1 MNTLLQ
7 FSDDLAGDLSAFL
20 ADRFSAR
27 FVLADSNTRPHA
39 ETLAKMLG
47 AKLLVVPA
55 GENHKNLQQAEK
67 IWQQLLEAGADR
79 RTILINLGGG
89 MVTDLGGFVAAAY
102 KRGITCVH
110 LPSSLLAMVDAA
122 HGGKTGI
129 NLGGVKNAIGQFY
142 LPEAIFLHLPLLQS
156 LPLRELQ
163 SGKAEMFKHGLL
175 GDAVLWQQLV
185 DLPADAIPNQHLLER
200 AIALKTRMVA
210 ADPLEKGERKLL
222 NLGHTFGHAFESYF
236 MYSSTPWLHGEA
248 IFAGMLV
255 EARLAHRLGLLAE
268 KHAAEI
274 EKVLKAWQP
283 AGKLPPLALIL
294 PWLLNDKKNHHHQV
308 QFVLPTAI
316 GSAVYD
322 QAVSVADLEKWYP
335 QLMEG

>member
-7 FSDDLAGDLSAFL
+7 FSNDLEGDLQAFL
-20 ADRFSAR
+20 ADRFSLR
-27 FVLADSNTRPHA
+27 FVLADANTRPHA
-39 ETLAKMLG
+39 EPLAKAIN

-79 RTILINLGGG
+79 RAVLINLGGG

-102 KRGITCVH
+102 KRGIACIHV
-110 LPSSLLAMVDAA
+110 PSSLLAMVDAA

-129 NLGGVKNAIGQFY
+129 NMGGVKNAIGHFY
-142 LPEAIFLHLPLLQS
+142 LPETIFIHAPLLNT
-156 LPLRELQ
+156 LPQRELQ

-175 GDAVLWQQLV
+175 GDAALWQQMAA
-185 DLPADAIPNQHLLER
+185 LPAAAKPDRSLLEQ
-200 AIALKTRMVA
+200 AIALKTRIVA
-210 ADPLEKGERKLL
+210 ADPIEKGERKLL

-255 EARLAHRLGLLAE
+255 ETRLAHRLSLLADA
-268 KHAAEI
+268 HAVEI

-283 AGKLPPLALIL
+283 TGKLPPLALIL
-294 PWLLNDKKNHHHQV
+294 PWLLNDKKNHSNQV
-308 QFVLPTAI
+308 QFALPTAI
-316 GSAVYD
+316 GSARYD

-335 QLMEG
+335 QLLEG

>member
-7 FSDDLAGDLSAFL
+7 FSNDLAGDLQAFL
-20 ADRFSAR
+20 ADRFSLR
-27 FVLADSNTRPHA
+27 FVLADANTRPHA
-39 ETLAKMLG
+39 EPLAKAIN

-79 RTILINLGGG
+79 RAVLINLGGG

-102 KRGITCVH
+102 KRGIACIH

-129 NLGGVKNAIGQFY
+129 NMGGVKNAIGYFY
-142 LPEAIFLHLPLLQS
+142 PAEAIFIHAPLLDT
-156 LPLRELQ
+156 LPKRELQ
-163 SGKAEMFKHGLL
+163 SGKAEIFKHGLL
-175 GDAVLWQQLV
+175 GDAGLWHQMAE
-185 DLPADAIPNQHLLER
+185 LPAEATPGRTLLEQ
-200 AIALKTRMVA
+200 AIALKARIVA
-210 ADPLEKGERKLL
+210 ADPTEKGERKLL
-222 NLGHTFGHAFESYF
+222 NLGHSFGHAFESYF

-248 IFAGMLV
+248 IFAGMLI
-255 EARLAHRLGLLAE
+255 ETRLAHRLGLLADA
-268 KHAAEI
+268 HAAEI
-274 EKVLKAWQP
+274 EKVLKAWHP
-283 AGKLPPLALIL
+283 TGKLPPLALIL
-294 PWLLNDKKNHHHQV
+294 PWLLNDKKNHSRHV
-308 QFVLPTAI
+308 QFALPTAI

-335 QLMEG
+335 QLIE

>member
-27 FVLADSNTRPHA
+27 FFLADSNTRPHA
-39 ETLAKMLG
+39 EPLAKMLG

-79 RTILINLGGG
+79 RAILINLGGG

-142 LPEAIFLHLPLLQS
+142 FPEAIFLHLPLLQS

-185 DLPADAIPNQHLLER
+185 DLPADAIPNQHLLDR

-294 PWLLNDKKNHHHQV
+294 PWLLNDKKNHNNKV

-316 GSAVYD
+316 GGAVYD

>member
-1 MNTLLQ
+1 MSTPLY
-7 FSDDLAGDLSAFL
+7 FSDDLAVDMEAFV
-20 ADRFSAR
+20 ADRYSAR
-27 FVLADSNTRPHA
+27 FVLADTNTRLHA
-39 ETLAKMLG
+39 ETLAKALNAKML
-47 AKLLVVPA
+47 VTPA

-79 RTILINLGGG
+79 RAVLINLGGG

-102 KRGITCVH
+102 KRGITCIHV
-110 LPSSLLAMVDAA
+110 PSSLLAMVDAA

-129 NLGGVKNAIGQFY
+129 NMGGVKNAIGQFY
-142 LPEAIFLHLPLLQS
+142 PADAIFIHAPLLNT

-175 GDAVLWQQLV
+175 GDAALWQQMAA
-185 DLPADAIPNQHLLER
+185 LPAAAKPNRTLLER
-200 AIALKTRMVA
+200 AIALKSEIVA
-210 ADPLEKGERKLL
+210 ADPTEKGQRKLL

-248 IFAGMLV
+248 IFAGMLL
-255 EARLAHRLGLLAE
+255 EARLANRMGLLPDTDLL
-268 KHAAEI
+268 EI
-274 EKVLKAWQP
+274 EKVLQAWQP
-283 AGKLPPLALIL
+283 AGKWPPLALIL
-294 PWLLNDKKNHHHQV
+294 PWLLNDKKNHSSQV
-308 QFVLPTAI
+308 QFALPTAI

-335 QLMEG
+335 QLIEG

>member
-7 FSDDLAGDLSAFL
+7 FSDDLAADLKAFVTERYSAC
-20 ADRFSAR
+20 
-27 FVLADSNTRPHA
+27 FVLADTNTRLHA
-39 ETLAKMLG
+39 EPLAKALN

-55 GENHKNLQQAEK
+55 GENHKNLQQAEN
-67 IWQQLLEAGADR
+67 IWQQLLDAGADR
-79 RTILINLGGG
+79 RAVLINLGGG
-89 MVTDLGGFVAAAY
+89 MVTDLGGFVAAGY
-102 KRGITCVH
+102 KRGIACIQ

-129 NLGGVKNAIGQFY
+129 NLGGTKNAIGHFY
-142 LPEAIFLHLPLLQS
+142 PPEAIFIHAPLLQT
-156 LPLRELQ
+156 LPMRELQ

-175 GDAVLWQQLV
+175 GDAALWQQLV
-185 DLPADAIPNQHLLER
+185 DLPVNAIPDRPLLER
-200 AIALKTRMVA
+200 AIALKTRIVA
-210 ADPLEKGERKLL
+210 ADPTEKGERKLL

-255 EARLAHRLGLLAE
+255 ETRLAHRLGLLDDVQ
-268 KHAAEI
+268 AAAI
-274 EKVLKAWQP
+274 SKVLNAWQP

-294 PWLLNDKKNHHHQV
+294 PWLRNDKKNHNSQV

-316 GSAVYD
+316 GSALYD

>member
-7 FSDDLAGDLSAFL
+7 FSNDLAGDLQAFL
-20 ADRFSAR
+20 ADA
-27 FVLADSNTRPHA
+27 NTRQHA
-39 ETLAKMLG
+39 EPLAKAIK

-55 GENHKNLQQAEK
+55 AENHKNLQQAEK
-67 IWQQLLEAGADR
+67 IWQQLLETSADR
-79 RTILINLGGG
+79 RAVLINLGGG
-89 MVTDLGGFVAAAY
+89 MVTDLGGFVAAGY
-102 KRGITCVH
+102 KRGIACIHV
-110 LPSSLLAMVDAA
+110 PSSLLAMVDAA

-129 NLGGVKNAIGQFY
+129 NMGGVKNAIGHFY
-142 LPEAIFLHLPLLQS
+142 LPEAIFIHLPLLQS

-185 DLPADAIPNQHLLER
+185 DLPIEAIPNQQMLER
-200 AIALKTRMVA
+200 AIALKTRIVA
-210 ADPLEKGERKLL
+210 ADPTEKGERKLL

-236 MYSSTPWLHGEA
+236 LYSSTPWLHGEA
-248 IFAGMLV
+248 IFAGMLI
-255 EARLAHRLGLLAE
+255 ETRLAHRLGLLSDA
-268 KHAAEI
+268 HAVEI

-294 PWLLNDKKNHHHQV
+294 PWLLNDKKNHSQQV

-335 QLMEG
+335 QLIEG

>member
-1 MNTLLQ
+1 MSTLLQ
-7 FSDDLAGDLSAFL
+7 FSDDFAGDLLAFL
-20 ADRFSAR
+20 ADRFSAC

-39 ETLAKMLG
+39 EPLAKALN
-47 AKLLVVPA
+47 AKLLVVPT

-67 IWQQLLEAGADR
+67 IWQQLLDAGADR
-79 RTILINLGGG
+79 RALLINLGGG
-89 MVTDLGGFVAAAY
+89 MVTDLGGFVAAGY
-102 KRGITCVH
+102 KRGIACIHV
-110 LPSSLLAMVDAA
+110 PSSLLAMVDAA

-129 NLGGVKNAIGQFY
+129 NLGGVKNAIGHFY
-142 LPEAIFLHLPLLQS
+142 PADAIFIHAPLLNT

-163 SGKAEMFKHGLL
+163 SGKAEMFKHGLI
-175 GDAVLWQQLV
+175 GDAALWQQLV
-185 DLPADAIPNQHLLER
+185 DLPADAIPAQHLIER
-200 AIALKTRMVA
+200 AIALKTRIVA
-210 ADPLEKGERKLL
+210 ADPTEKGERKLL

-255 EARLAHRLGLLAE
+255 EARLAHRLGLLAA

-274 EKVLKAWQP
+274 EEVLKPWQP

-294 PWLLNDKKNHHHQV
+294 PWLLNDKKNHNHQV

-316 GSAVYD
+316 GSALYD

>member
-1 MNTLLQ
+1 MSTVLH
-7 FSDDLAGDLSAFL
+7 FSADLAGDILAL
-20 ADRFSAR
+20 VADRFSAR
-27 FVLADSNTRPHA
+27 FILCDTNTRLHA
-39 ETLAKMLG
+39 EPLAKLIG

-67 IWQQLLEAGADR
+67 IWQQLLEARADR
-79 RTILINLGGG
+79 RAVILNLGGG
-89 MVTDLGGFVAAAY
+89 MVTDLGGFVAAGY
-102 KRGITCVH
+102 KRGIACIH
-110 LPSSLLAMVDAA
+110 LPSSLLAMVDAT

-129 NLGGVKNAIGQFY
+129 NLGGVKNAIGHFY
-142 LPEAIFLHLPLLQS
+142 LPEAIFMHLPLLQS
-156 LPLRELQ
+156 LPFRELQ

-185 DLPADAIPNQHLLER
+185 DLPADAIPSQQLLER
-200 AIALKTRMVA
+200 AVSLKTRIVA
-210 ADPLEKGERKLL
+210 ADPTEQGERKLL

-248 IFAGMLV
+248 IFAGMLI

-268 KHAAEI
+268 NHAAEV

-294 PWLLNDKKNHHHQV
+294 PWLLNDKKNHNSQV

-316 GSAVYD
+316 GDAVYD

>member
-39 ETLAKMLG
+39 EPLAQMLG

-67 IWQQLLEAGADR
+67 VWQQLLEAGADR
-79 RTILINLGGG
+79 RAILLNLGGG

-102 KRGITCVH
+102 KRGIACVH

-129 NLGGVKNAIGQFY
+129 NLGGTKNAIGQFY
-142 LPEAIFLHLPLLQS
+142 PPEAIFIHLPLLQS

-185 DLPADAIPNQHLLER
+185 DLPASAIPNQHLLER
-200 AIALKTRMVA
+200 AIALKTRIVA

-274 EKVLKAWQP
+274 EQVLKPWQP

-294 PWLLNDKKNHHHQV
+294 PWLLNDKKNHNHQV

-316 GSAVYD
+316 GQAVYD

-335 QLMEG
+335 QLIEG